1 MIYLI
6 SSRGDGMLFVQDSYS
21 FTGTY
26 AGAVEEARRGYAA
39 TGRQTRVRDTAGKTL
54 FKIFTSG
61 NEVNYVRD
69 ESFRVT
75 DATMN
80 V

>member
-6 SSRGDGMLFVQDSYS
+6 SSRADGAMFAQDV
-21 FTGTY
+21 FPCDGTY
-26 AGAVEEARRGYAA
+26 AQAVEKARAA
-39 TGRQTRVRDTAGKTL
+39 FGFTGRQTRVRDTAGKTL

-69 ESFRVT
+69 EFFRVT
-75 DATMN
+75 GDTLN